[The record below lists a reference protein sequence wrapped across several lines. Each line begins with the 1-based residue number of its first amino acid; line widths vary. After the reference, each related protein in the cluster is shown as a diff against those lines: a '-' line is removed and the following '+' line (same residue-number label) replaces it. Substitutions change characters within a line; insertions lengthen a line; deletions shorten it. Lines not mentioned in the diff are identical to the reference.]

1 VRKGAPAYMAGDDLR
16 AEIESICGLPCPPPG
31 VPNELDL
38 WAQHEVA
45 SNFLLEARRGG
56 DPEENRKAAAE
67 RTLQNHAH
75 PLHELVP
82 HIERAL
88 GRELLQEEIAA
99 GVLYD
104 WARIGSMLRDRPRS
118 NAATGAPRR
127 SL

>member
-1 VRKGAPAYMAGDDLR
+1 VRKGATANLAGGDLR

-31 VPNELDL
+31 VPNERDL

-67 RTLQNHAH
+67 WTLQNHAH
-75 PLHELVP
+75 PLNELVP

-88 GRELLQEEIAA
+88 GRKLLPEEIAA
-99 GVLYD
+99 GTLYE
-104 WARIGSMLRDRPRS
+104 
-118 NAATGAPRR
+118 
-127 SL
+127 